1 MNDRL
6 KEGGIATF
14 WLPVDQLK
22 VSEAKAIL
30 RAFHNAFPNS
40 SVWAGPDEEWIMM
53 GIKGPGRR
61 VEEGEIRRLWSD
73 SGTGDDLGRIGI
85 EVPEQLGA
93 LFLMDGEEI
102 DRITQGVAPLTDFY
116 PKRLSDA
123 VWDEQASHRF
133 ASTYMVAASAIQ
145 RFLGSPM
152 IDRIWPPT
160 LNKPLQ
166 SYFIVRE
173 TRYFSRV
180 QGTNALAELDLYLRH
195 SRLRVP
201 VLEILGSDE
210 FRLSIAETV
219 AHNSEITPPE
229 TMPDL
234 VAGALARRDFDDVI
248 RLLES
253 EKKLGAIEPN
263 DLFILTYLYCVNG
276 EVKKAEDLVASS
288 SGLIKRDW
296 FVDWLWGKLQAD
308 FGFHPPP

>member
-1 MNDRL
+1 
-6 KEGGIATF
+6 
-14 WLPVDQLK
+14 
-22 VSEAKAIL
+22 
-30 RAFHNAFPNS
+30 
-40 SVWAGPDEEWIMM
+40 
-53 GIKGPGRR
+53 
-61 VEEGEIRRLWSD
+61 
-73 SGTGDDLGRIGI
+73 
-85 EVPEQLGA
+85 
-93 LFLMDGEEI
+93 
-102 DRITQGVAPLTDFY
+102 
-116 PKRLSDA
+116 
-123 VWDEQASHRF
+123 
-133 ASTYMVAASAIQ
+133 MVASSAIQ

-152 IDRIWPPT
+152 INKIWPPT

-180 QGTNALAELDLYLRH
+180 QGSNALAELDLYLRH

-219 AHNSEITPPE
+219 AHHSEIPPPE

-234 VAGALARRDFDDVI
+234 VAGALARRDFDDAI

-253 EKKLGAIEPN
+253 EKKLGAIELN
-263 DLFILTYLYCVNG
+263 DLLILTYLYCVNG
-276 EVKKAEDLVASS
+276 QVKKAEDLVASS
-288 SGLIKRDW
+288 GGLIKRDW

>member
-1 MNDRL
+1 
-6 KEGGIATF
+6 
-14 WLPVDQLK
+14 

-30 RAFHNAFPNS
+30 RAFRDAFPNS
-40 SVWAGPDEEWIMM
+40 SVWAGADEEWIMM

-73 SGTGDDLGRIGI
+73 SETGDDLRRIGI

-102 DRITQGVAPLTDFY
+102 DRITGGVAPLTDFY

-123 VWDEQASHRF
+123 VWDEPASHRF
-133 ASTYMVAASAIQ
+133 AAPYMVASSAIQ

-180 QGTNALAELDLYLRH
+180 QGTNGLAELDLYLRH
-195 SRLRVP
+195 SHLRVP

-219 AHNSEITPPE
+219 AHNSATPSPE
-229 TMPDL
+229 TIPDL
-234 VAGALARRDFDDVI
+234 VAGGLARRDFDDAI

-253 EKKLGAIEPN
+253 KKKLGAIELN

-276 EVKKAEDLVASS
+276 QVKKAEDLVASS

-296 FVDWLWGKLQAD
+296 FVDWLWGRLQAD

>member
-1 MNDRL
+1 MDHDGHQ
-6 KEGGIATF
+6 E
-14 WLPVDQLK
+14 
-22 VSEAKAIL
+22 
-30 RAFHNAFPNS
+30 
-40 SVWAGPDEEWIMM
+40 
-53 GIKGPGRR
+53 PGSQSRGR
-61 VEEGEIRRLWSD
+61 EIRRLWSD
-73 SGTGDDLGRIGI
+73 SGTGDDLRRIGM
-85 EVPEQLGA
+85 EAPEQLGA

-102 DRITQGVAPLTDFY
+102 DRITGGIAPLTDFY

-123 VWDEQASHRF
+123 PWDKPASHRF
-133 ASTYMVAASAIQ
+133 ASTCMWASSAIQ
-145 RFLGSPM
+145 RFLGSP
-152 IDRIWPPT
+152 IINKIWPPT

-180 QGTNALAELDLYLRH
+180 QGSNALAELDLYLRH

-219 AHNSEITPPE
+219 AHNSEMPPPE
-229 TMPDL
+229 TVPDL
-234 VAGALARRDFDDVI
+234 VAGALARRDFDDAI

-253 EKKLGAIEPN
+253 EKKLGALELN

-276 EVKKAEDLVASS
+276 EVNKAEDLVASS

-296 FVDWLWGKLQAD
+296 FVDWLWGKLQAE